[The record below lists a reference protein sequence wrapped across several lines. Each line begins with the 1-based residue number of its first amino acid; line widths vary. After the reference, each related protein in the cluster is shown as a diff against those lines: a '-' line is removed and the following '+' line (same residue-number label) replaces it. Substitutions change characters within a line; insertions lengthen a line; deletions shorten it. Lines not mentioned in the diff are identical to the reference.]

1 MGFGT
6 RNKRCINYTK
16 GGGVMTELNETHFE
30 LHSANKH
37 KLYKQKMKDTLN
49 DLLKKYDADDLIAY
63 IMDQSEKD

>member
-1 MGFGT
+1 
-6 RNKRCINYTK
+6 
-16 GGGVMTELNETHFE
+16 MTELNETHFE

-63 IMDQSEKD
+63 IMDQSKED